1 MLLLAPAPLVAGL
14 AAILPRPAPSFR
26 AARAAAARTPVA
38 VLAQEGR
45 SPVERAGAPGS
56 PAAPG
61 SPSPVAPGEEE
72 ARARQRARATRRA
85 ERDPRWEAVWEA
97 VWADGLLGRLTPS
110 QKRALLPWL
119 PSGLPVCHT
128 RLEPRPSRLRATTA
142 HTPQPSS
149 ASRQVCCLHV

>member
-26 AARAAAARTPVA
+26 AARAAAARTPVV

-45 SPVERAGAPGS
+45 SPVERAGAF
-56 PAAPG
+56 AAPG

-97 VWADGLLGRLTPS
+97 TWSDGLLGRLTPS

-119 PSGLPVCHT
+119 PSWLPVCHT

>member
-45 SPVERAGAPGS
+45 SPVERAGAF
-56 PAAPG
+56 AAPG
-61 SPSPVAPGEEE
+61 SPSPVAPGEKE

-97 VWADGLLGRLTPS
+97 TWSDGLLGRLTTS

-119 PSGLPVCHT
+119 PSWLPVCHT